1 MTNIISSTEWLNFI
15 WTLHNKVRNGKG
27 VKLTGLGALNEINN
41 FLLILFLS
49 RKLKDYDLD
58 DTCSLKYMYDKF
70 CSPEAEQKEKKL
82 KDPNYNNYKKLHEH
96 YCDPTNDDCVL
107 LQLINNDIIKKYL
120 KNDVTVIC
128 SLCDNNETGR
138 TILDIFKYMYEH
150 FQNIAKNNGLED
162 INELSID
169 DFGFD
174 AFGNAYEKFKQQ
186 SCEDSG
192 KTTGQ
197 HFTPVIA
204 KEYII
209 NELKIKDTEI
219 FYEPCAGSGGFIHT
233 SMKYIK
239 NNNGDYIKF
248 VKNLFANE
256 CNGEIYKPLS
266 INMLIHDIPIDN
278 INKQDSLDMN
288 WCLKYQNK
296 FDVIATN
303 PPFGQ
308 GDKTEKNEYW
318 GPLVSGKNVIKDAM
332 AQFIMHMYQS
342 LKDGGRCGTVSD
354 RGIISNGTDGKN
366 SWENK
371 LRKFLLE
378 NTNLY
383 KIDLL
388 PPGTFSYTKFA
399 TCMLFFTKGSKTEKV
414 EFRDLSFN
422 EINIDGQKTKVIN
435 EDKLLGVIDIK
446 TIKEKNYSLKPDDYF
461 KEEVVIK
468 EEDKDKWVKLGDIV
482 KFNIGGTPSR
492 KEAKYYEGNNL
503 WISVSELN
511 NTIINDT
518 KEKITD
524 LGIKESS
531 VKLIKKGSILM
542 SFKLSIGKMGIA
554 GKDMY
559 CNEAIMF
566 FKHDNDITNKYLYY
580 YLSLNNLSKYAS
592 GQIGIGSLNKTS
604 LYNITLPNLSIDHQE
619 DIVKFLDEQFEN
631 YNINNL
637 KKDVPIFKLLI
648 AKQYEM
654 AAELLHVVYRQ
665 MAAELEVKNIE
676 KDMKAIFNLNINK
689 LEDCETKK
697 LGEICNIQKGKTL
710 TINNMIKGDYRVIV
724 GGYIPM
730 KETHNEYNIE
740 ENTIIIS
747 NDGAYAGF
755 INMFNEKMFITSHC
769 NKIIV
774 KNINKI
780 YLYNFLKY
788 NQNILLKFQKGQAQP
803 SLDKIKLLN
812 FNIQIPSLEKQKEI
826 VNKIEKFENYKLQY
840 IDHANMIKE
849 ELDNYIKY
857 INDNEI
863 DENIN
868 YNNIIN
874 DNESEVDLEIEIEDS
889 ISESSE

>member
-266 INMLIHDIPIDN
+266 INMLIHDIPIDK

-383 KIDLL
+383 KIVLL

-468 EEDKDKWVKLGDIV
+468 EEDQDKWIKLGDVCDLNKGKILPIAKMIKGDYPV
-482 KFNIGGTPSR
+482 IGGGQKPSGYHNEYNR
-492 KEAKYYEGNNL
+492 KENCIL
-503 WISVSELN
+503 ISGSGSYAGLISRYPSKIWASDCFSIETKDKKILN
-511 NTIINDT
+511 
-518 KEKITD
+518 E
-524 LGIKESS
+524 
-531 VKLIKKGSILM
+531 
-542 SFKLSIGKMGIA
+542 
-554 GKDMY
+554 Y
-559 CNEAIMF
+559 
-566 FKHDNDITNKYLYY
+566 YLYY
-580 YLSLNNLSKYAS
+580 YLKFNQENIYKLQHGQGQPHVNTNDMINFLIPNLSK
-592 GQIGIGSLNKTS
+592 
-604 LYNITLPNLSIDHQE
+604 DHQE
-619 DIVKFLDEQFEN
+619 TIVKFLDEQFEN

-637 KKDVPIFKLLI
+637 KRDVPIFKLLI

-665 MAAELEVKNIE
+665 MATEQEVKNIE

-697 LGEICNIQKGKTL
+697 LGEIIEIKNYKPIKIENSNNTGKYPFYNCSILGHLWSDEYQYEDDVLLMNKTNG
-710 TINNMIKGDYRVIV
+710 TGKCRIYHNNGKFSISGGVIV
-724 GGYIPM
+724 F
-730 KETHNEYNIE
+730 KTSNNKFFEKLLNYN
-740 ENTIIIS
+740 TKIIS
-747 NDGAYAGF
+747 
-755 INMFNEKMFITSHC
+755 EKF
-769 NKIIV
+769 KGGDK
-774 KNINKI
+774 KNINLEDFK
-780 YLYNFLKY
+780 
-788 NQNILLKFQKGQAQP
+788 NIIFP
-803 SLDKIKLLN
+803 
-812 FNIQIPSLEKQKEI
+812 IPSLEKQKEI

-840 IDHANMIKE
+840 IEHANMIKE

-874 DNESEVDLEIEIEDS
+874 DNESEADLEIEIEDS

>member
-383 KIDLL
+383 KIVLL

-422 EINIDGQKTKVIN
+422 EVNIDGQKTKVIN

-468 EEDKDKWVKLGDIV
+468 EEDKDKWVKLGDVCDLNKGKILPIV
-482 KFNIGGTPSR
+482 KMIKGDYPVIGGGQKPSGYHNEYNR
-492 KEAKYYEGNNL
+492 KENCIL
-503 WISVSELN
+503 ISGSGSYAGLISRYPSKIWASDCFSIETKDKKILN
-511 NTIINDT
+511 
-518 KEKITD
+518 E
-524 LGIKESS
+524 
-531 VKLIKKGSILM
+531 
-542 SFKLSIGKMGIA
+542 
-554 GKDMY
+554 Y
-559 CNEAIMF
+559 
-566 FKHDNDITNKYLYY
+566 YLYY
-580 YLSLNNLSKYAS
+580 YLKFNQENIYKLQH
-592 GQIGIGSLNKTS
+592 GQGQPHVNTNDMINFLI
-604 LYNITLPNLSIDHQE
+604 PNLTIDHQE
-619 DIVKFLDEQFEN
+619 EIVKFLDEQFES

-697 LGEICNIQKGKTL
+697 LGDICEIKNYKPIKIEKSNNTGKYPFYNCSIL
-710 TINNMIKGDYRVIV
+710 GHLWSD
-724 GGYIPM
+724 
-730 KETHNEYNIE
+730 EYQYE
-740 ENTIIIS
+740 
-747 NDGAYAGF
+747 DD
-755 INMFNEKMFITSHC
+755 
-769 NKIIV
+769 V
-774 KNINKI
+774 LLINKVNGSGKCRI
-780 YLYNFLKY
+780 YHN
-788 NQNILLKFQKGQAQP
+788 NGKFSIAANMLIFKT
-803 SLDKIKLLN
+803 SNNKFFEKLLN
-812 FNIQIPSLEKQKEI
+812 YNTKIISKKFKGGDKKALNLEDFKNIIFPIPSLEKQKEI

>member
-1 MTNIISSTEWLNFI
+1 MSNIISSSDWLNFI

-58 DTCSLKYMYDKF
+58 DTCSLKYMYDTF

-82 KDPNYNNYKKLHEH
+82 KDPNYHNYKKLHEH
-96 YCDPTNDDCVL
+96 YCDPTNEDCVL
-107 LQLINNDIIKKYL
+107 LKLINNDIIKKYL

-209 NELKIKDTEI
+209 NELKIKDNEI

-332 AQFIMHMYQS
+332 AQFIIHMYQS

-366 SWENK
+366 SWQTK

-383 KIDLL
+383 KIVLL
-388 PPGTFSYTKFA
+388 PSDTFSYTTFS

-422 EINIDGQKTKVIN
+422 EVNIDGQKTKVIK

-468 EEDKDKWVKLGDIV
+468 EEDQDKWIKLGDVINIIFGTRITKSKDEV
-482 KFNIGGTPSR
+482 NKDSIGAYPVYGGGDITFYTNKHNRDGETIIISRFGVSPKCVRVIKDNFFLNDSGMSIQIKNNNFNINYL
-492 KEAKYYEGNNL
+492 KYYLLFNQNN
-503 WISVSELN
+503 IYKNYTAGQAQLN
-511 NTIINDT
+511 T
-518 KEKITD
+518 E
-524 LGIKESS
+524 
-531 VKLIKKGSILM
+531 
-542 SFKLSIGKMGIA
+542 
-554 GKDMY
+554 
-559 CNEAIMF
+559 
-566 FKHDNDITNKYLYY
+566 TNKL
-580 YLSLNNLSKYAS
+580 LNEFL
-592 GQIGIGSLNKTS
+592 
-604 LYNITLPNLSIDHQE
+604 LPNLSLEHQE
-619 DIVKFLDEQFEN
+619 EIVKFLDEQFES

-665 MAAELEVKNIE
+665 MAADQEVKNIE
-676 KDMKAIFNLNINK
+676 KDMKAIFNFNMYNLK
-689 LEDCETKK
+689 DCETKK
-697 LGEICNIQKGKTL
+697 LGEICETRGGIKYKLDCISDIKSEYIYLRGQNLNNITFRNNDFVYLNKYDTKLESYKLKKGDLYYILVGNVGTCGISNIDCYMSGNICTL
-710 TINNMIKGDYRVIV
+710 FNFEKYNYNTKFIMYFLIYNKPNINNNAQ
-724 GGYIPM
+724 P
-730 KETHNEYNIE
+730 NISR
-740 ENTIIIS
+740 NTL
-747 NDGAYAGF
+747 
-755 INMFNEKMFITSHC
+755 
-769 NKIIV
+769 
-774 KNINKI
+774 KNI
-780 YLYNFLKY
+780 
-788 NQNILLKFQKGQAQP
+788 
-803 SLDKIKLLN
+803 S
-812 FNIQIPSLEKQKEI
+812 IPNLSLEIQQEI
-826 VNKIEKFENYKLQY
+826 INKIEKFENYNLQY
-840 IDHANMIKE
+840 IEYAKMIKE
-849 ELDNYIKY
+849 ELDNYIQN
-857 INDNEI
+857 INDN
-863 DENIN
+863 
-868 YNNIIN
+868 IIN
-874 DNESEVDLEIEIEDS
+874 ENVINESDNESEVDLEIEIEDS
-889 ISESSE
+889 E

>member
-1 MTNIISSTEWLNFI
+1 MSNIISSSNWLNFI

-27 VKLTGLGALNEINN
+27 VKLTGLAALNEINN

-58 DTCSLKYMYDKF
+58 DTCSLKYMYDTF

-82 KDPNYNNYKKLHEH
+82 KDPNYHNYKKLHEH
-96 YCDPTNDDCVL
+96 YCDPTNEDCVL
-107 LQLINNDIIKKYL
+107 LKLINNDIIKKYL

-128 SLCDNNETGR
+128 SLCDNNETGK

-209 NELKIKDTEI
+209 NELKIKDTDI

-239 NNNGDYIKF
+239 NNKSDYTLF

-318 GPLVSGKNVIKDAM
+318 SPLVSGKNVIKDAM
-332 AQFIMHMYQS
+332 AQFIIHMYQS

-354 RGIISNGTDGKN
+354 RGIISNGTDSKTAWQ
-366 SWENK
+366 SK

-383 KIDLL
+383 KIVLL
-388 PPGTFSYTKFA
+388 PSDTFSYTKFA

-422 EINIDGQKTKVIN
+422 EVNIDGQKTKVIN

-461 KEEVVIK
+461 KEEVIIK
-468 EEDKDKWVKLGDIV
+468 EEDQDKWVKLGDVCDIIKGKSLTIDKMV
-482 KFNIGGTPSR
+482 KGLYKVIGGGYIPMKETHNEYNVNENEILISNDGAYAAYLNKFNEKMFITSHCN
-492 KEAKYYEGNNL
+492 KIVAKN
-503 WISVSELN
+503 
-511 NTIINDT
+511 IN
-518 KEKITD
+518 
-524 LGIKESS
+524 
-531 VKLIKKGSILM
+531 
-542 SFKLSIGKMGIA
+542 
-554 GKDMY
+554 KD
-559 CNEAIMF
+559 F
-566 FKHDNDITNKYLYY
+566 VWY
-580 YLSLNNLSKYAS
+580 YLKFNQKYILTNCQK
-592 GQIGIGSLNKTS
+592 GQAQPSLNKDK
-604 LYNITLPNLSIDHQE
+604 LLNEFLIPNLPLDHQE
-619 DIVKFLDEQFEN
+619 TIVKFLDEQFEN

-697 LGEICNIQKGKTL
+697 LGEIIEIKNYKPIKIENSNNTGKYPFYNCSIL
-710 TINNMIKGDYRVIV
+710 GHLWSD
-724 GGYIPM
+724 
-730 KETHNEYNIE
+730 EYQYE
-740 ENTIIIS
+740 
-747 NDGAYAGF
+747 DD
-755 INMFNEKMFITSHC
+755 
-769 NKIIV
+769 V
-774 KNINKI
+774 LLINKVNGSGKCRI
-780 YLYNFLKY
+780 YHN
-788 NQNILLKFQKGQAQP
+788 NGKFSIAANMLIFKT
-803 SLDKIKLLN
+803 SNNKFFEKLLN
-812 FNIQIPSLEKQKEI
+812 YNTKIISKKFKGGDKKALNLEDFKNIIFSIPSLEKQQEI
-826 VNKIEKFENYKLQY
+826 INKIEKFENYNLQY
-840 IDHANMIKE
+840 IEYAKMIKE
-849 ELDNYIKY
+849 ELDNYIQN
-857 INDNEI
+857 IDSMIIIPDNN

-868 YNNIIN
+868 YYNIIN

-889 ISESSE
+889 E

>member
-1 MTNIISSTEWLNFI
+1 MSNIISSSDWLNFI

-27 VKLTGLGALNEINN
+27 VKLTGLAALNEINN

-58 DTCSLKYMYDKF
+58 DTCSLKYMYDTF

-82 KDPNYNNYKKLHEH
+82 KDPNYHNYKKLHEH
-96 YCDPTNDDCVL
+96 YCDPTNEDCVL
-107 LQLINNDIIKKYL
+107 LKLINNDIIKKYL

-128 SLCDNNETGR
+128 SLCDNNETGK

-209 NELKIKDTEI
+209 NELKIKDTDI

-239 NNNGDYIKF
+239 NNKSDYTLF

-318 GPLVSGKNVIKDAM
+318 SPLVSGKNVIKDAM
-332 AQFIMHMYQS
+332 AQFIIHMYQS

-354 RGIISNGTDGKN
+354 RGIISNGTDSKTAWQ
-366 SWENK
+366 SK

-383 KIDLL
+383 KIVLL
-388 PPGTFSYTKFA
+388 PSDTFSYTKFA

-422 EINIDGQKTKVIN
+422 EVNIDGQKTKVIN

-461 KEEVVIK
+461 KEEVIIK
-468 EEDKDKWVKLGDIV
+468 EEDQDKWVKLGDVCDIIKGKSLTIDKMV
-482 KFNIGGTPSR
+482 KGLYKVIGGGYIPMKETHNEYNVNENEILISNDGAYAAYLNKFNEKMFITSHCN
-492 KEAKYYEGNNL
+492 KIVAKN
-503 WISVSELN
+503 
-511 NTIINDT
+511 IN
-518 KEKITD
+518 
-524 LGIKESS
+524 
-531 VKLIKKGSILM
+531 
-542 SFKLSIGKMGIA
+542 
-554 GKDMY
+554 KD
-559 CNEAIMF
+559 F
-566 FKHDNDITNKYLYY
+566 VWY
-580 YLSLNNLSKYAS
+580 YLKFNQKYILTNCQK
-592 GQIGIGSLNKTS
+592 GQAQPSLNKDK
-604 LYNITLPNLSIDHQE
+604 LLNEFLIPNLPLDHQE
-619 DIVKFLDEQFEN
+619 TIVKFLDEQFEN

-697 LGEICNIQKGKTL
+697 LGEIIEIKNYKPIKIENSNNTGKYPFYNCSIL
-710 TINNMIKGDYRVIV
+710 GHLWSD
-724 GGYIPM
+724 
-730 KETHNEYNIE
+730 EYQYE
-740 ENTIIIS
+740 
-747 NDGAYAGF
+747 DD
-755 INMFNEKMFITSHC
+755 
-769 NKIIV
+769 V
-774 KNINKI
+774 LLINKVNGSGKCRI
-780 YLYNFLKY
+780 YHN
-788 NQNILLKFQKGQAQP
+788 NGKFSIAANMLIFKT
-803 SLDKIKLLN
+803 SNNKFFEKLLN
-812 FNIQIPSLEKQKEI
+812 YNTKIISKKFKGGDKKALNLEDFKNIIFSIPSLEKQQEI
-826 VNKIEKFENYKLQY
+826 INKIEKFENYNLQY
-840 IDHANMIKE
+840 IEYAKMIKE
-849 ELDNYIKY
+849 ELDNYIQN
-857 INDNEI
+857 IDSMIIIPDNN

-868 YNNIIN
+868 YYNIIN

-889 ISESSE
+889 E

>member
-383 KIDLL
+383 KIVLL

-697 LGEICNIQKGKTL
+697 LGDICEIKNYKPIKIEKSNNTGKYPFYNCSIL
-710 TINNMIKGDYRVIV
+710 GHLWSD
-724 GGYIPM
+724 
-730 KETHNEYNIE
+730 EYQYE
-740 ENTIIIS
+740 
-747 NDGAYAGF
+747 DD
-755 INMFNEKMFITSHC
+755 
-769 NKIIV
+769 V
-774 KNINKI
+774 LLINKVNGSGKCRI
-780 YLYNFLKY
+780 YHN
-788 NQNILLKFQKGQAQP
+788 NGKFSIAANMLIFKT
-803 SLDKIKLLN
+803 SNNKFFEKLLN
-812 FNIQIPSLEKQKEI
+812 YNTKIISKKFKGGDKKALNLEDFKNIIFPIPSLEKQKEI

>member
-371 LRKFLLE
+371 LRKF
-378 NTNLY
+378 Y
-383 KIDLL
+383 
-388 PPGTFSYTKFA
+388 
-399 TCMLFFTKGSKTEKV
+399 
-414 EFRDLSFN
+414 
-422 EINIDGQKTKVIN
+422 
-435 EDKLLGVIDIK
+435 
-446 TIKEKNYSLKPDDYF
+446 
-461 KEEVVIK
+461 
-468 EEDKDKWVKLGDIV
+468 
-482 KFNIGGTPSR
+482 
-492 KEAKYYEGNNL
+492 
-503 WISVSELN
+503 
-511 NTIINDT
+511 
-518 KEKITD
+518 
-524 LGIKESS
+524 
-531 VKLIKKGSILM
+531 
-542 SFKLSIGKMGIA
+542 
-554 GKDMY
+554 
-559 CNEAIMF
+559 
-566 FKHDNDITNKYLYY
+566 
-580 YLSLNNLSKYAS
+580 
-592 GQIGIGSLNKTS
+592 
-604 LYNITLPNLSIDHQE
+604 
-619 DIVKFLDEQFEN
+619 
-631 YNINNL
+631 
-637 KKDVPIFKLLI
+637 
-648 AKQYEM
+648 
-654 AAELLHVVYRQ
+654 
-665 MAAELEVKNIE
+665 
-676 KDMKAIFNLNINK
+676 
-689 LEDCETKK
+689 
-697 LGEICNIQKGKTL
+697 
-710 TINNMIKGDYRVIV
+710 
-724 GGYIPM
+724 
-730 KETHNEYNIE
+730 
-740 ENTIIIS
+740 
-747 NDGAYAGF
+747 
-755 INMFNEKMFITSHC
+755 
-769 NKIIV
+769 
-774 KNINKI
+774 
-780 YLYNFLKY
+780 
-788 NQNILLKFQKGQAQP
+788 
-803 SLDKIKLLN
+803 
-812 FNIQIPSLEKQKEI
+812 
-826 VNKIEKFENYKLQY
+826 
-840 IDHANMIKE
+840 
-849 ELDNYIKY
+849 
-857 INDNEI
+857 
-863 DENIN
+863 
-868 YNNIIN
+868 
-874 DNESEVDLEIEIEDS
+874 
-889 ISESSE
+889 

>member
-1 MTNIISSTEWLNFI
+1 MSNIISSTDWLNFI

-27 VKLTGLGALNEINN
+27 IKLTGLGALNEINN

-58 DTCSLKYMYDKF
+58 EMCSLKYMYNTF
-70 CSPEAEQKEKKL
+70 CSAEAEQKEKKL
-82 KDPNYNNYKKLHEH
+82 KDPNYHNYKKLHEH
-96 YCDPTNDDCVL
+96 YCDPTNEDCVL
-107 LQLINNDIIKKYL
+107 LKLINNDIIKKYL
-120 KNDVTVIC
+120 KNDVNVIC

-239 NNNGDYIKF
+239 NNNSDYTLF

-278 INKQDSLDMN
+278 INKQDSLDIN

-354 RGIISNGTDGKN
+354 RGIISNGTDSKTA
-366 SWENK
+366 WQTK

-383 KIDLL
+383 KIVLL
-388 PPGTFSYTKFA
+388 PSDTFSYTKFA

-422 EINIDGQKTKVIN
+422 EVNIDGQKTKVIK

-468 EEDKDKWVKLGDIV
+468 EEDEDKWVKLGDVCDILKGKTLTIDKMV
-482 KFNIGGTPSR
+482 KGPYKVIGGGYIQMKETHNEYNVNENEILISNDGAYAGYLNKFNENIFITSHCN
-492 KEAKYYEGNNL
+492 KIVAKNINKDLL
-503 WISVSELN
+503 W
-511 NTIINDT
+511 
-518 KEKITD
+518 
-524 LGIKESS
+524 
-531 VKLIKKGSILM
+531 
-542 SFKLSIGKMGIA
+542 
-554 GKDMY
+554 
-559 CNEAIMF
+559 
-566 FKHDNDITNKYLYY
+566 Y
-580 YLSLNNLSKYAS
+580 YLKFNQKYILINCQKGQAQPSLDKNKL
-592 GQIGIGSLNKTS
+592 LNEFK
-604 LYNITLPNLSIDHQE
+604 IPNLSIDHQE
-619 DIVKFLDEQFEN
+619 EIVKFLDKQFEN

-654 AAELLHVVYRQ
+654 ATELLYMVYRQ
-665 MAAELEVKNIE
+665 MAADQEVKNIE

-689 LEDCETKK
+689 LEDCETKRLGDICDIKSGKAVNKVDRNGTKYPYFASNGIIGYLDNFTHDNKFVICAQDGTIGSVHYYEGKIWASNHVWLLTGTNINLKYLYYIMKYYINYNSIITGNAIPK
-697 LGEICNIQKGKTL
+697 LTKYNLENIQ
-710 TINNMIKGDYRVIV
+710 
-724 GGYIPM
+724 
-730 KETHNEYNIE
+730 
-740 ENTIIIS
+740 
-747 NDGAYAGF
+747 
-755 INMFNEKMFITSHC
+755 
-769 NKIIV
+769 V
-774 KNINKI
+774 K
-780 YLYNFLKY
+780 
-788 NQNILLKFQKGQAQP
+788 
-803 SLDKIKLLN
+803 
-812 FNIQIPSLEKQKEI
+812 IPSLEIQQEI
-826 VNKIEKFENYKLQY
+826 VNKIEKIEKYKLEQIEY
-840 IDHANMIKE
+840 ASMIKQ
-849 ELDNYIKY
+849 ELDNYIKN

-863 DENIN
+863 NE
-868 YNNIIN
+868 NIIN
-874 DNESEVDLEIEIEDS
+874 NSIINDTDLEVEIEESEIEDS
-889 ISESSE
+889 EE

>member
-266 INMLIHDIPIDN
+266 INMLIHDSPIDKL
-278 INKQDSLDMN
+278 NKQDSLDMN

-383 KIDLL
+383 KIVLL

-422 EINIDGQKTKVIN
+422 EVNIDGQKTKVIN

-468 EEDKDKWVKLGDIV
+468 EEDQDKWIKLGDIIIKNNAGEV
-482 KFNIGGTPSR
+482 IDKLYFN
-492 KEAKYYEGNNL
+492 KGNNNL
-503 WISVSELN
+503 YSCSNTVIKTDYDKFPLN
-511 NTIINDT
+511 KLTEDKDLLLPRNGSQIPYVKIPIINSLYT
-518 KEKITD
+518 NVVSRIKIN
-524 LGIKESS
+524 SN
-531 VKLIKKGSILM
+531 
-542 SFKLSIGKMGIA
+542 
-554 GKDMY
+554 Y
-559 CNEAIMF
+559 NY
-566 FKHDNDITNKYLYY
+566 KYIYY
-580 YLSLNNLSKYAS
+580 YLNLTVKNFIINESNSIPSYN
-592 GQIGIGSLNKTS
+592 LNKWFDRK
-604 LYNITLPNLSIDHQE
+604 IPNLTIDHQE
-619 DIVKFLDEQFEN
+619 EIVKFLDEQFEN

-637 KKDVPIFKLLI
+637 KRDVPIFKLLI

-697 LGEICNIQKGKTL
+697 LGDVINVTRGKSLPKNQIITGDYPVISGGQTFDNCHNKYNHDFNNVIIIARVGSAG
-710 TINNMIKGDYRVIV
+710 TINLFSGKCWLTDLVFAIQLIEN
-724 GGYIPM
+724 
-730 KETHNEYNIE
+730 NILNKYLYYYLKFNE
-740 ENTIIIS
+740 ENIKKLA
-747 NDGAYAGF
+747 NRNAAP
-755 INMFNEKMFITSHC
+755 
-769 NKIIV
+769 
-774 KNINKI
+774 NINW
-780 YLYNFLKY
+780 
-788 NQNILLKFQKGQAQP
+788 
-803 SLDKIKLLN
+803 IKLSN
-812 FNIQIPSLEKQKEI
+812 FQIPIPSLEKQQKI

-840 IDHANMIKE
+840 IEHANMIKE

-874 DNESEVDLEIEIEDS
+874 DNESEADLEIEIEDS

>member
-266 INMLIHDIPIDN
+266 INMLIHDIPIDK

-318 GPLVSGKNVIKDAM
+318 GPLVTGKNVIKDAM

-383 KIDLL
+383 KIVLL

-468 EEDKDKWVKLGDIV
+468 EEDEDKWIKLGDVCKVIRGKSLSKNNIITGDFPV
-482 KFNIGGTPSR
+482 IGGGV
-492 KEAKYYEGNNL
+492 KYSGYHNESNYDGNNGIF
-503 WISVSELN
+503 ISRVGSAGYISRYLN
-511 NTIINDT
+511 
-518 KEKITD
+518 KCYITD
-524 LGIKESS
+524 LIFTIEPN
-531 VKLIKKGSILM
+531 
-542 SFKLSIGKMGIA
+542 
-554 GKDMY
+554 KDII
-559 CNEAIMF
+559 NI
-566 FKHDNDITNKYLYY
+566 NYLYL
-580 YLSLNNLSKYAS
+580 YLKFNQNNIELLAAS
-592 GQIGIGSLNKTS
+592 NAAP
-604 LYNITLPNLSIDHQE
+604 NISWEKLKELKIPKLPLEHQE
-619 DIVKFLDEQFEN
+619 TIVKFLDEQFEN

-665 MAAELEVKNIE
+665 MAAEQEVKNIE
-676 KDMKAIFNLNINK
+676 KDMKAIFNLNIDK

-697 LGEICNIQKGKTL
+697 LGEICEFNFGTRITKSKDEVNKDSIDAYPVYGG
-710 TINNMIKGDYRVIV
+710 GDITFYTN
-724 GGYIPM
+724 
-730 KETHNEYNIE
+730 KYNRNSE
-740 ENTIIIS
+740 TIIIS
-747 NDGAYAGF
+747 RFGVSPKCVRVIKNKFFLNDSGMSIQIKNTNF
-755 INMFNEKMFITSHC
+755 
-769 NKIIV
+769 
-774 KNINKI
+774 NIN
-780 YLYNFLKY
+780 YLKY
-788 NQNILLKFQKGQAQP
+788 YLLFNQNNIYKNYTAGQAQ
-803 SLDKIKLLN
+803 LNTETNKLLN
-812 FNIQIPSLEKQKEI
+812 KFMIPMPSLEIQQDI
-826 VNKIEKFENYKLQY
+826 VNKIEKIENYKLQY
-840 IDHANMIKE
+840 IEHANMIKE

-874 DNESEVDLEIEIEDS
+874 DNESEADLEIEIEDS

>member
-1 MTNIISSTEWLNFI
+1 MSNIISSTDWLNFI

-27 VKLTGLGALNEINN
+27 IKLTGLGALNEINN

-58 DTCSLKYMYDKF
+58 EMCSLKYMYNTF

-82 KDPNYNNYKKLHEH
+82 KDPNYHNYKKLHEH
-96 YCDPTNDDCVL
+96 YCDPTNEDCVL
-107 LQLINNDIIKKYL
+107 LKLINNDIIKKYL
-120 KNDVTVIC
+120 KNDVNVIC

-239 NNNGDYIKF
+239 NNNSDYTLF

-354 RGIISNGTDGKN
+354 RGIISNGTDSKTA
-366 SWENK
+366 WQTK

-383 KIDLL
+383 KIVLL
-388 PPGTFSYTKFA
+388 PPDTFSYTKFS

-422 EINIDGQKTKVIN
+422 EVNIDGQKTKVIK

-446 TIKEKNYSLKPDDYF
+446 TIKKKTKIN
-461 KEEVVIK
+461 
-468 EEDKDKWVKLGDIV
+468 G
-482 KFNIGGTPSR
+482 
-492 KEAKYYEGNNL
+492 
-503 WISVSELN
+503 LN
-511 NTIINDT
+511 
-518 KEKITD
+518 
-524 LGIKESS
+524 
-531 VKLIKKGSILM
+531 
-542 SFKLSIGKMGIA
+542 
-554 GKDMY
+554 
-559 CNEAIMF
+559 
-566 FKHDNDITNKYLYY
+566 
-580 YLSLNNLSKYAS
+580 
-592 GQIGIGSLNKTS
+592 
-604 LYNITLPNLSIDHQE
+604 
-619 DIVKFLDEQFEN
+619 
-631 YNINNL
+631 
-637 KKDVPIFKLLI
+637 
-648 AKQYEM
+648 
-654 AAELLHVVYRQ
+654 
-665 MAAELEVKNIE
+665 
-676 KDMKAIFNLNINK
+676 
-689 LEDCETKK
+689 
-697 LGEICNIQKGKTL
+697 
-710 TINNMIKGDYRVIV
+710 
-724 GGYIPM
+724 
-730 KETHNEYNIE
+730 
-740 ENTIIIS
+740 
-747 NDGAYAGF
+747 
-755 INMFNEKMFITSHC
+755 
-769 NKIIV
+769 
-774 KNINKI
+774 
-780 YLYNFLKY
+780 
-788 NQNILLKFQKGQAQP
+788 
-803 SLDKIKLLN
+803 
-812 FNIQIPSLEKQKEI
+812 
-826 VNKIEKFENYKLQY
+826 
-840 IDHANMIKE
+840 
-849 ELDNYIKY
+849 
-857 INDNEI
+857 
-863 DENIN
+863 
-868 YNNIIN
+868 
-874 DNESEVDLEIEIEDS
+874 
-889 ISESSE
+889 

>member
-1 MTNIISSTEWLNFI
+1 MTNIISSSDWLNFI

-27 VKLTGLGALNEINN
+27 IKLTGLGALNEINN

-58 DTCSLKYMYDKF
+58 QTCSLKYMYDTF

-82 KDPNYNNYKKLHEH
+82 KNPNYHNYKKLHEH
-96 YCDPTNDDCVL
+96 YCDPTNEDCVL
-107 LQLINNDIIKKYL
+107 IKLINNDIIKKYL

-209 NELKIKDTEI
+209 NELKIKDNEI

-239 NNNGDYIKF
+239 NNNSDYTLF

-278 INKQDSLDMN
+278 INKQDSLDIN

-308 GDKTEKNEYW
+308 GDKTENNEYW

-342 LKDGGRCGTVSD
+342 LKNGGRCGTVSD
-354 RGIISNGTDGKN
+354 RGIISNGNDSKTT
-366 SWENK
+366 WQTK

-383 KIDLL
+383 KIVLL
-388 PPGTFSYTKFA
+388 PPDTFSYTKFA
-399 TCMLFFTKGSKTEKV
+399 TCILFFTKGTKTEKV

-422 EINIDGQKTKVIN
+422 EVNIDGQKTKVIK
-435 EDKLLGVIDIK
+435 EDKLLGVVDIK

-461 KEEVVIK
+461 KEEVLIK
-468 EEDKDKWVKLGDIV
+468 EEDQDKWIKLGDV
-482 KFNIGGTPSR
+482 CK
-492 KEAKYYEGNNL
+492 
-503 WISVSELN
+503 VLN
-511 NTIINDT
+511 KSKHKAGDA
-518 KEKITD
+518 ITD
-524 LGIKESS
+524 GIYNFYTSSS
-531 VKLIKKGSILM
+531 VIKKSNFNDYIDESIIIGSGGNGSLFIDKNFSCSADNFILK
-542 SFKLSIGKMGIA
+542 S
-554 GKDMY
+554 
-559 CNEAIMF
+559 N
-566 FKHDNDITNKYLYY
+566 DNIKYIYY
-580 YLSLNNLSKYAS
+580 YLKLNFNKLYKLYKGNGLKHLSLKD
-592 GQIGIGSLNKTS
+592 LNEFK
-604 LYNITLPNLSIDHQE
+604 IPNLSIDHQE
-619 DIVKFLDEQFEN
+619 EIVKFLDEQFEN

-648 AKQYEM
+648 AKQYELT
-654 AAELLHVVYRQ
+654 AELLYMVYRQ
-665 MAAELEVKNIE
+665 MATELEIKNIE

-697 LGEICNIQKGKTL
+697 LGDVCEIINYKSIKIENSSNSGTYPFYNCSILGHLWSDEYQYEDDVLLMNKVNGSGKCR
-710 TINNMIKGDYRVIV
+710 IYHNNGKFSIAANMLIFK
-724 GGYIPM
+724 
-730 KETHNEYNIE
+730 T
-740 ENTIIIS
+740 S
-747 NDGAYAGF
+747 N
-755 INMFNEKMFITSHC
+755 
-769 NKIIV
+769 NK
-774 KNINKI
+774 
-780 YLYNFLKY
+780 F
-788 NQNILLKFQKGQAQP
+788 FE
-803 SLDKIKLLN
+803 KLLN
-812 FNIQIPSLEKQKEI
+812 YNTKIISEKFKGGDKKALNLQDFKNIIFSIPSQEKQQEI
-826 VNKIEKFENYKLQY
+826 INKIEKIEKYKSEY
-840 IDHANMIKE
+840 IEHSNMIKE

-857 INDNEI
+857 INDN
-863 DENIN
+863 
-868 YNNIIN
+868 IIN
-874 DNESEVDLEIEIEDS
+874 ESDNESKSASDLEIEIEDS
-889 ISESSE
+889 E

>member
-1 MTNIISSTEWLNFI
+1 MTNIISSSDWLNFI

-27 VKLTGLGALNEINN
+27 IKLTGLGALNEINN

-58 DTCSLKYMYDKF
+58 QTCSLKYMYDTF

-82 KDPNYNNYKKLHEH
+82 KDPNYHNYKKLHEH
-96 YCDPTNDDCVL
+96 YCDPTNEDCVL
-107 LQLINNDIIKKYL
+107 LKLINNDIIKKYL

-239 NNNGDYIKF
+239 NNNSDYTLF

-288 WCLKYQNK
+288 WCLKHQNK

-354 RGIISNGTDGKN
+354 RGIISNGTDSKTAWQ
-366 SWENK
+366 SK

-383 KIDLL
+383 KIVLL
-388 PPGTFSYTKFA
+388 PSDTFSYTKFA

-422 EINIDGQKTKVIN
+422 EVNIDGQKTKVIK
-435 EDKLLGVIDIK
+435 EDKLLGVVDIK

-468 EEDKDKWVKLGDIV
+468 EEDQDKWVKLGDVCKVIRGKSLSKNNIITGDFPV
-482 KFNIGGTPSR
+482 IGGGV
-492 KEAKYYEGNNL
+492 KYSGYHNESNYDGNNGIF
-503 WISVSELN
+503 ISRVGSAGYISRYLN
-511 NTIINDT
+511 
-518 KEKITD
+518 KCYITD
-524 LGIKESS
+524 LIFTIEPN
-531 VKLIKKGSILM
+531 
-542 SFKLSIGKMGIA
+542 
-554 GKDMY
+554 KDII
-559 CNEAIMF
+559 NI
-566 FKHDNDITNKYLYY
+566 NYLYL
-580 YLSLNNLSKYAS
+580 YLKFNQNNIELLAAS
-592 GQIGIGSLNKTS
+592 NAAP
-604 LYNITLPNLSIDHQE
+604 NISWEKLKELKIPNLPLDHQE
-619 DIVKFLDEQFEN
+619 TIVKFLDEQFEN

-697 LGEICNIQKGKTL
+697 LGEICDIQKGKTL
-710 TINNMIKGDYRVIV
+710 TINNMIKGDYRVIG

-812 FNIQIPSLEKQKEI
+812 FNIQIPSLEIQQEI

-840 IDHANMIKE
+840 IEHANMIKE
-849 ELDNYIKY
+849 ELYNYIKY

-863 DENIN
+863 DENVIN
-868 YNNIIN
+868 NNIIN
-874 DNESEVDLEIEIEDS
+874 DNESEADLEIEIEDS
-889 ISESSE
+889 E

>member
-383 KIDLL
+383 KIVLL

-446 TIKEKNYSLKPDDYF
+446 TIKEKKS
-461 KEEVVIK
+461 
-468 EEDKDKWVKLGDIV
+468 DIV
-482 KFNIGGTPSR
+482 
-492 KEAKYYEGNNL
+492 
-503 WISVSELN
+503 
-511 NTIINDT
+511 
-518 KEKITD
+518 
-524 LGIKESS
+524 
-531 VKLIKKGSILM
+531 
-542 SFKLSIGKMGIA
+542 
-554 GKDMY
+554 
-559 CNEAIMF
+559 
-566 FKHDNDITNKYLYY
+566 
-580 YLSLNNLSKYAS
+580 
-592 GQIGIGSLNKTS
+592 
-604 LYNITLPNLSIDHQE
+604 
-619 DIVKFLDEQFEN
+619 
-631 YNINNL
+631 
-637 KKDVPIFKLLI
+637 
-648 AKQYEM
+648 
-654 AAELLHVVYRQ
+654 
-665 MAAELEVKNIE
+665 
-676 KDMKAIFNLNINK
+676 
-689 LEDCETKK
+689 
-697 LGEICNIQKGKTL
+697 
-710 TINNMIKGDYRVIV
+710 
-724 GGYIPM
+724 
-730 KETHNEYNIE
+730 
-740 ENTIIIS
+740 
-747 NDGAYAGF
+747 
-755 INMFNEKMFITSHC
+755 
-769 NKIIV
+769 
-774 KNINKI
+774 
-780 YLYNFLKY
+780 
-788 NQNILLKFQKGQAQP
+788 
-803 SLDKIKLLN
+803 
-812 FNIQIPSLEKQKEI
+812 
-826 VNKIEKFENYKLQY
+826 
-840 IDHANMIKE
+840 
-849 ELDNYIKY
+849 
-857 INDNEI
+857 
-863 DENIN
+863 
-868 YNNIIN
+868 
-874 DNESEVDLEIEIEDS
+874 
-889 ISESSE
+889 